1 MRFGDVVECATTQYP
16 TYAVWRDA
24 ELLITYAGLSTSC
37 RLKDDCDRS
46 TPGHDCCVSVW
57 LLSVSAPS
65 LWKAILS
72 QPTPIEGS
80 HGQPQTL
87 TKFCLQAST
96 TRTLAIPDNPT
107 VVTVVFAFDGACSSP
122 LLHATHLVEVAC
134 WFSPP
139 LTSRAVTTSCLRA
152 PARSVFAASCL
163 VVEHFQGRLSSSDCT
178 GVYAPHCK
186 RKHHGRTMTR
196 FFETAIFNDGR

>member
-80 HGQPQTL
+80 HGQPHTL

-107 VVTVVFAFDGACSSP
+107 VVTVVFAFDCACSSP

-134 WFSPP
+134 WSHRHSHREQLLTCTGKVSLCGIMPRRRTLSRPP
-139 LTSRAVTTSCLRA
+139 ELFRLHRCLR
-152 PARSVFAASCL
+152 
-163 VVEHFQGRLSSSDCT
+163 
-178 GVYAPHCK
+178 
-186 RKHHGRTMTR
+186 
-196 FFETAIFNDGR
+196 TAL